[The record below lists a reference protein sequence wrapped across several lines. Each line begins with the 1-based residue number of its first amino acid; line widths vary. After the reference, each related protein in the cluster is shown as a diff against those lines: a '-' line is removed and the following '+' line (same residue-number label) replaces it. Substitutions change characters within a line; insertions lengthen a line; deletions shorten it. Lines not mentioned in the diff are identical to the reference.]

1 MKMDVT
7 LRASADA
14 DVPAIAA
21 IYKHHVL
28 EGTGTFET
36 EPPDEAEISRRRRDL
51 IQRGFPW
58 LVAEVNG
65 TVVGYAYA
73 GLFRARE
80 AYRFTLEDSI
90 YVHPESMNQGI
101 GGTLLRELIEVC
113 RRGGF
118 RQLIALIGDSNNQ
131 GSIRVHEICG
141 FQHTGV
147 MKNVGLK
154 FDRWLDVVIMQL
166 EL

>member
-1 MKMDVT
+1 MKADVT
-7 LRASADA
+7 IRASADA

-21 IYKHHVL
+21 IYKHHAL
-28 EGTGTFET
+28 QGTGTFEI
-36 EPPDEAEISRRRRDL
+36 EPPDEAEIARRRQDL
-51 IQRGFPW
+51 IDRGFPW

-65 TVVGYAYA
+65 IVVGYAYA
-73 GLFRARE
+73 APFRARE

-90 YVHPESMNQGI
+90 YVHPAWMNQGI
-101 GGTLLRELIEVC
+101 GGALLKELIETC

-118 RQLIALIGDSNNQ
+118 RQLIALIGDSSNQ
-131 GSIRVHEICG
+131 GSIRVHEMCG

-147 MKNVGLK
+147 MKDVGLK
-154 FDRWLDVVIMQL
+154 FDRWLDVVIMQF

>member
-1 MKMDVT
+1 MKLNVI

-14 DVPAIAA
+14 DVPAITA

-28 EGTGTFET
+28 KGTATFEID
-36 EPPDEAEISRRRRDL
+36 PPDEAEIARRRQDL

-58 LVAEVNG
+58 LVAEVEG
-65 TVVGYAYA
+65 AVVGYAYA
-73 GLFRARE
+73 GPFRARE

-90 YVHPESMNQGI
+90 YLHPESMGQGI
-101 GGTLLRELIEVC
+101 GGSLLRELITLS

-118 RQLIALIGDSNNQ
+118 KQIMALIGDSGNQ

-154 FDRWLDVVIMQL
+154 FGRWLDVVIMQL
-166 EL
+166 VL